1 MQRCTLHWNVKL
13 YIIISARIITLT
25 EIHCNWDRDVFI
37 PKYKTFLTPYHCL
50 IFFQIHWS
58 NELKKGDIIRNEIVA
73 SECFCLI
80 RLTAVNVAICRKW
93 RIRIKAGLW
102 VYWVNYRTDIQLK
115 WSTGLTH
122 LTNDRPAKNFI
133 RIEIQIYLLHWFSTD
148 RAVPLSGSNLHRY
161 IN

>member
-93 RIRIKAGLW
+93 RIRIKAGLGVKAW
-102 VYWVNYRTDIQLK
+102 EF
-115 WSTGLTH
+115 TGLITG
-122 LTNDRPAKNFI
+122 
-133 RIEIQIYLLHWFSTD
+133 QIYSWSEVQDWHILLMIVLLKTS
-148 RAVPLSGSNLHRY
+148 LE
-161 IN
+161 

>member
-93 RIRIKAGLW
+93 RIRIKAGLD
-102 VYWVNYRTDIQLK
+102 VKVCEFTVLI
-115 WSTGLTH
+115 TG
-122 LTNDRPAKNFI
+122 
-133 RIEIQIYLLHWFSTD
+133 QIYSWSEVQDWHILLMIVLLKTS
-148 RAVPLSGSNLHRY
+148 LE
-161 IN
+161 

>member
-1 MQRCTLHWNVKL
+1 MLSFLNIKLFLRHIIVWFFSKFTEVK
-13 YIIISARIITLT
+13 
-25 EIHCNWDRDVFI
+25 N
-37 PKYKTFLTPYHCL
+37 
-50 IFFQIHWS
+50 
-58 NELKKGDIIRNEIVA
+58 LKKEDIIRNEIVA

-93 RIRIKAGLW
+93 RIRIKAGLG

-115 WSTGLTH
+115 WTTGLTH

-133 RIEIQIYLLHWFSTD
+133 RIEIQIYLLHWFSND